1 MTLDPLAALLDQ
13 LAAVG
18 EQLTRLDAREAGHYQ
33 AIAAQ
38 LANLT
43 VRLTHE
49 PGRSRPRRIPA
60 RPRTSLVARSAPAT
74 GRNRSPG
81 CAPGWTR
88 STAPATATSPP
99 PWPPAGQ
106 PTTCACTRSTSWPLC
121 GRCSTSSR
129 TAPPGLISAQAEYQA
144 RLLPALAAQLQAETH
159 RCGHA
164 RIPAPPVTPAE
175 HTMTSPVLR
184 QALAF
189 AASGWPVLPCQP
201 GQKIPATTHG
211 YRDATTDPDQIT
223 AWFGRHP
230 AGTWPSPPAPPAP
243 TSWTST
249 TTARPAT
256 ATPPSASSK
265 QAGLLDSATV
275 YVRTPSGGLHA
286 YFTGTTQ
293 HCGHLPDC
301 HLDFRSAG
309 GYVLTPPS
317 QIGGRPYQ
325 LIAQP
330 GGRGHLD
337 WAAVTA
343 LLHPGRQ
350 HRPPQPQQVQGPGR
364 DLGSLAR
371 WVAAQPEGNRNA
383 GLFWAANRALET
395 DPAADL
401 SPLAAAAR
409 QAGLPDAEITRT
421 LGSARRTSQPHPR
434 QPDHQAE
441 VH

>member
-1 MTLDPLAALLDQ
+1 MTEL
-13 LAAVG
+13 
-18 EQLTRLDAREAGHYQ
+18 
-33 AIAAQ
+33 
-38 LANLT
+38 
-43 VRLTHE
+43 
-49 PGRSRPRRIPA
+49 
-60 RPRTSLVARSAPAT
+60 
-74 GRNRSPG
+74 
-81 CAPGWTR
+81 
-88 STAPATATSPP
+88 
-99 PWPPAGQ
+99 
-106 PTTCACTRSTSWPLC
+106 
-121 GRCSTSSR
+121 
-129 TAPPGLISAQAEYQA
+129 
-144 RLLPALAAQLQAETH
+144 
-159 RCGHA
+159 
-164 RIPAPPVTPAE
+164 
-175 HTMTSPVLR
+175 VLR
-184 QALAF
+184 QALAY
-189 AASGWPVLPCQP
+189 AASGWPVFPCLP

-230 AGTWPSPPAPPAP
+230 DRNLAIATGAPGPDVLDVDQHGPAGNGFPAF
-243 TSWTST
+243 
-249 TTARPAT
+249 R
-256 ATPPSASSK
+256 
-265 QAGLLDSATV
+265 QLREAGLLDSATV

-293 HCGHLPDC
+293 HCGHLPGH

-309 GYVLTPPS
+309 GYVLAPPS
-317 QIGGRPYQ
+317 QIGGRPTSSSR
-325 LIAQP
+325 QP

-364 DLGSLAR
+364 DLGLWPR